1 MFYGVERNPVESEIL
16 PTTWFEPGVTLSGP
30 LGPVLAYD
38 VAVQSGLRTPGD
50 GEPNAYRVRNGLQ
63 QNSSADLSSG
73 GYTARLRARPL
84 QMAELAVALHY
95 QDDIRQ
101 GLDAERVPAEL
112 VVVNGR
118 NTVGRFSARVLWAR
132 WDIDSPLARA
142 RRRDVQSG
150 WYIENAWMVN
160 PQTGVFVRYSEWDHG
175 GTTPRT
181 DRSHRA
187 IGANYWPNR
196 NLVFKVEGKVQLG
209 ATEKKG
215 LQFGVGYVWP

>member
-1 MFYGVERNPVESEIL
+1 
-16 PTTWFEPGVTLSGP
+16 
-30 LGPVLAYD
+30 
-38 VAVQSGLRTPGD
+38 
-50 GEPNAYRVRNGLQ
+50 
-63 QNSSADLSSG
+63 
-73 GYTARLRARPL
+73 
-84 QMAELAVALHY
+84 
-95 QDDIRQ
+95 
-101 GLDAERVPAEL
+101 
-112 VVVNGR
+112 
-118 NTVGRFSARVLWAR
+118 
-132 WDIDSPLARA
+132 
-142 RRRDVQSG
+142 
-150 WYIENAWMVN
+150 MVN